1 MTDTVKQ
8 RARRQLLLMFGIA
21 GLSLGGASLLFYL
34 SQSGVW
40 GTTNN
45 GTFVEPPQD
54 ATALQVVDGNG
65 RPAADAHVWWL
76 WVVRDTPCDA
86 ACDQALHQLRQ
97 LHVLLNRDG
106 ERVVRALVSP
116 TGTPDSALAEKY
128 PGLKFLAGNTAALTP
143 GIYIVD
149 PIGNLV
155 LRYPVETPGK
165 AVLQDL
171 KRLLKVSQIG

>member
-1 MTDTVKQ
+1 MSDTVKQ
-8 RARRQLLLMFGIA
+8 KARRQLVLMFGIA
-21 GLSLGGASLLFYL
+21 ALSLGGASLLFYL

-45 GTFVEPPQD
+45 GKFVQPPVD
-54 ATALQVVDGNG
+54 ATTLQVVDGNG

-76 WVVRDTPCDA
+76 WVVRETPCDA

-97 LHVLLNRDG
+97 LHVLLNRDA

-116 TGTPDSALAEKY
+116 TGTPDPALEQKY
-128 PGLKFLAGNTAALTP
+128 PGLRFLAGNTSALEP

>member
-1 MTDTVKQ
+1 
-8 RARRQLLLMFGIA
+8 LLLMFGIA

-65 RPAADAHVWWL
+65 RPAADARVWWL

-116 TGTPDSALAEKY
+116 TGTPDPALAEKY